1 MMPYVCSS
9 LYPHDPPPTGKR
21 HCLTPH
27 QGQRSNL
34 LDQHSGRQRHD
45 ELPSPD
51 RIIVDVSAP
60 QFLAT
65 EDAPVERRELF
76 KGALAAGL
84 LAAPPLFSQ
93 AAPATDVVIERP
105 VSGKPHQ
112 GKVLALITPHL
123 DDGPF
128 FACGTVAKLLS
139 EGYTG
144 FFIRTSNDEK
154 DSYDLTLGETVL
166 ANETDAQAFVQACGL
181 KQVFD
186 LGNRNHRMDD
196 LSRVEL
202 RARLIFL
209 FRLLKIDTVFSYDPW
224 GHYEENPDHYV
235 TAQAV
240 EAACWMAA
248 GHLDMPEH
256 FAAGLKPH
264 SVSEKYYFARGPQL
278 VNRVVDIAP
287 TFETKLACLRSCR
300 TMITHMIKDLNAS
313 LVEKKLQVPALSAAG
328 SDAIREFTKVALE
341 TSGSAIGHEFGL
353 DYAEAFHYIGPDR
366 SMDDYIARHAV
377 SL

>member
-1 MMPYVCSS
+1 V
-9 LYPHDPPPTGKR
+9 
-21 HCLTPH
+21 
-27 QGQRSNL
+27 
-34 LDQHSGRQRHD
+34 
-45 ELPSPD
+45 D
-51 RIIVDVSAP
+51 RRD
-60 QFLAT
+60 
-65 EDAPVERRELF
+65 LF
-76 KGALAAGL
+76 KGALATGL
-84 LAAPPLFSQ
+84 LRKPPSSPQTAPT
-93 AAPATDVVIERP
+93 TDVVIERA
-105 VSGKPHQ
+105 VSGKPHT

-128 FACGTVAKLLS
+128 FASGAVTKLLN

-144 FFIRTSNDEK
+144 VFIRTSNDEK

-166 ANETDAQAFVQACGL
+166 ANEQDAQSFLKVSGL
-181 KQVFD
+181 KQMFD
-186 LGNRNHRMDD
+186 LSYRNHRMDD
-196 LSRVEL
+196 LARTEI

-240 EAACWMAA
+240 EAACWMAG

-278 VNRVVDIAP
+278 VNRVVDIGA
-287 TFETKLACLRSCR
+287 TFETKLGCLRACR

-313 LVEKKLQVPALSAAG
+313 LLERKLHVPALSAADN
-328 SDAIREFTKVALE
+328 DAINEFTKVALE
-341 TSGSAIGHEFGL
+341 TKDRATGQKFGL

-366 SMDDYIARHAV
+366 SMDDYVARHTV
-377 SL
+377 PL

>member
-1 MMPYVCSS
+1 M
-9 LYPHDPPPTGKR
+9 
-21 HCLTPH
+21 
-27 QGQRSNL
+27 
-34 LDQHSGRQRHD
+34 
-45 ELPSPD
+45 D
-51 RIIVDVSAP
+51 RRD
-60 QFLAT
+60 
-65 EDAPVERRELF
+65 LF
-76 KGALAAGL
+76 KGALATGL
-84 LAAPPLFSQ
+84 LRNPPLSAQ
-93 AAPATDVVIERP
+93 TAPTTDVVIERA
-105 VSGKPHQ
+105 VSGKPHT

-128 FACGTVAKLLS
+128 FASGTVTKLLN

-144 FFIRTSNDEK
+144 VFIRTSNDEK

-166 ANETDAQAFVQACGL
+166 ANEQDAQSFLKVSGL
-181 KQVFD
+181 KQRFD
-186 LGNRNHRMDD
+186 LSYRNHRMDD
-196 LSRVEL
+196 LARTEI

-209 FRLLKIDTVFSYDPW
+209 FRLLRIDTVFSYDPW

-240 EAACWMAA
+240 EAACWMAG

-278 VNRVVDIAP
+278 VNRVVDIGA
-287 TFETKLACLRSCR
+287 TFETKLGCLRACR

-313 LVEKKLQVPALSAAG
+313 LLERKLHMPALSAADN
-328 SDAIREFTKVALE
+328 DAINEFTKVALE
-341 TSGSAIGHEFGL
+341 TKDRATGQKFGL

-366 SMDDYIARHAV
+366 SMDDYIARHTAP
-377 SL
+377 L